1 MTFPHLPARSC
12 VGVSLEKEYKELMN
26 ALSRQIKDFLEIKV
40 LEQTCRIV

>member
-1 MTFPHLPARSC
+1 
-12 VGVSLEKEYKELMN
+12 MN